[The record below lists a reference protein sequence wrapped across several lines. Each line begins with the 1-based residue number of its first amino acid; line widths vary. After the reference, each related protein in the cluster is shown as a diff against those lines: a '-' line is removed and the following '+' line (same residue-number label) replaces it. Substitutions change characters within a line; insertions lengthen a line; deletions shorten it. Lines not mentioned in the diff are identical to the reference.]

1 MVGRLNFS
9 PLAMI
14 PPAGYPETQEDA
26 DMQQI
31 AVRKGTYRVL
41 GSTIEVLR
49 DLASPIYVLRS
60 EDFKI
65 DGEHPVSGTPMSAA
79 MIAALN
85 LWETTMPTYNDLV
98 SKIAAYLVLNH
109 GVATELSD
117 GAAAKLVRDCGLSTI
132 LVKGIGVAT
141 LGESPRQTFGS

>member
-14 PPAGYPETQEDA
+14 LPAGYPETQEDA
-26 DMQQI
+26 DMSFP
-31 AVRKGTYRVL
+31 AVRKGTYEIL
-41 GSTIEVLR
+41 GSKIEVLR
-49 DLASPIYVLRS
+49 DQFPAAVVMAGDFLVDGVSPTP
-60 EDFKI
+60 
-65 DGEHPVSGTPMSAA
+65 GEPLPMSMRVAF
-79 MIAALN
+79 N
-85 LWETTMPTYNDLV
+85 LWSRTMPTYNNLV

-117 GAAAKLVRDCGLSTI
+117 EAAAKLVRDCGLSTI
-132 LVKGIGVAT
+132 LVKGIGVTT